1 MQSEDS
7 DESRSTMSPSESSTE
22 CPDAGE
28 EDVDTFSVM
37 QGSAQPTF
45 FQFDDENAYPWMQQ
59 GLADPEDEVLMPDE
73 FDDPPSHVHMAEGH
87 WEHLQEE
94 LDHLSGEGGRSESR
108 WIAATF
114 GLSIFDLGRRDVEFQ
129 CDSMVSLIQAIT
141 DAWQDHLAFGD
152 ITVYT
157 VHPQPTNVIGDR
169 TVALLVV
176 MTTPNEL
183 DEDTRNV
190 LVIEEA
196 VDEVGARPEP
206 YGASIVNGLTDRQ
219 VLFHLDLH
227 HHCPPFAMRPYYV
240 RMGVSMMVHAQ
251 RYDFDHGTLCKTWI
265 GHTFPQVVEAE
276 QYITD
281 AETFFLQVQS
291 LLELRG
297 PGQSLICR
305 VHGITPGNRPM
316 GHRDIIV
323 PSEWIYDLEWIHQM
337 KRIWPF
343 QDENIMLHFVVHATA
358 DMKEEPNV
366 VFHFIANCG
375 IDAYV
380 PILVN
385 QQLVSVDAMQQ
396 DPGGSDEF
404 WAICVPAGEIG
415 VNIVG
420 ALHGP
425 PFWFSYARSQH
436 IRPHLMV
443 NGQRVIE
450 VHGSWKPGD
459 VLRARFLVWQRHHI
473 LQILIGTAQ
482 EESDNTVEHTS
493 FLQIGSM
500 LKSRNSHTNDFVQDS
515 FTEICAHLQWEGEK
529 SCEQESTEVEETYC
543 DQGEDDSLMHG
554 GGGNV
559 DPTWCS
565 GLDASSE
572 DMIATL
578 NAAIATVCLP
588 GWKGIN
594 TDATLVPHMHPH
606 AALAALLTVQ
616 DVDAHGAY
624 HIYTD
629 GSCDLRRGKLLGPL
643 PLFVLRPERGT
654 LVSNGLALQGD
665 MLTVVSV
672 PSLLLHTMRKP
683 QQ

>member
-1 MQSEDS
+1 MLDDERFPLCIKPRKLKLVKEFWTSDSFLKESCKTLWSDLDDGSDVSLYLVREAPNRLPAIRFHIIIIQKNLRQQLWTLLHSALSPVFYRFRAVLFPRGCTVNQFFQRAQVEAPCNRFDRTCYLSHSENGRLIFWNNDDPFPGTSSGFVEGGVRLLQTDDS
-7 DESRSTMSPSESSTE
+7 EGSRSTTSSSDRSTE
-22 CPDAGE
+22 CPIAGE

-114 GLSIFDLGRRDVEFQ
+114 GLSVFDLGRRDVEFQ

-141 DAWQDHLAFGD
+141 DAWQDHLVFGD

-169 TVALLVV
+169 AVALLVV
-176 MTTPNEL
+176 MATPN
-183 DEDTRNV
+183 DWDGDIRNV

-297 PGQSLICR
+297 PGQSLTCR

-316 GHRDIIV
+316 GHRDIII
-323 PSEWIYDLEWIHQM
+323 PSEWIYDLERIHQM

-396 DPGGSDEF
+396 DPGEVTNF
-404 WAICVPAGEIG
+404 
-415 VNIVG
+415 
-420 ALHGP
+420 GP
-425 PFWFSYARSQH
+425 LVS
-436 IRPHLMV
+436 LMV
-443 NGQRVIE
+443 KL
-450 VHGSWKPGD
+450 GSTLL
-459 VLRARFLVWQRHHI
+459 VLCKGLP
-473 LQILIGTAQ
+473 
-482 EESDNTVEHTS
+482 S
-493 FLQIGSM
+493 GS
-500 LKSRNSHTNDFVQDS
+500 
-515 FTEICAHLQWEGEK
+515 A
-529 SCEQESTEVEETYC
+529 
-543 DQGEDDSLMHG
+543 MHG
-554 GGGNV
+554 HSTYVHISVSMASVLSRFMAAGN
-559 DPTWCS
+559 
-565 GLDASSE
+565 
-572 DMIATL
+572 
-578 NAAIATVCLP
+578 
-588 GWKGIN
+588 
-594 TDATLVPHMHPH
+594 
-606 AALAALLTVQ
+606 
-616 DVDAHGAY
+616 
-624 HIYTD
+624 
-629 GSCDLRRGKLLGPL
+629 RG
-643 PLFVLRPERGT
+643 
-654 LVSNGLALQGD
+654 
-665 MLTVVSV
+665 MY
-672 PSLLLHTMRKP
+672 
-683 QQ
+683 